1 MSKTFKYD
9 KQDQQTKGHNQNGY
23 NQTSK
28 KAKLTKQQA
37 GRMEKQF
44 LRSCSQANEV

>member
-9 KQDQQTKGHNQNGY
+9 KQDQQNKSY
-23 NQTSK
+23 SQTSK
-28 KAKLTKQQA
+28 KVKLSKQQA

-44 LRSCSQANEV
+44 LRNVTE